1 MYNELN
7 LDTLTVVFRQDARL
21 TVDGDALVGVVSALQ
36 GAGRDGGRVASS
48 SHCGAPLAPE
58 YTKQPAPEEAT
69 WHNHWNLQSGKVYN
83 GKIYLQK
90 YAFIAFFERTIEPQF
105 SLAVVAVLG
114 QRAVQHHTCHGA
126 VPHLGC
132 NK

>member
-1 MYNELN
+1 MPG
-7 LDTLTVVFRQDARL
+7 TSV
-21 TVDGDALVGVVSALQ
+21 
-36 GAGRDGGRVASS
+36 RDGSTCLIQVVRALADLARVPVSRASS
-48 SHCGAPLAPE
+48 SLCGALLAPE

-69 WHNHWNLQSGKVYN
+69 WHDHWNLHSGKVYN

-90 YAFIAFFERTIEPQF
+90 YTFIAFFERTIEPQF
-105 SLAVVAVLG
+105 SLAVVAVIG